1 MQCQLH
7 RHSGLSRQFWGC
19 RSTAIRTPS
28 RVTISM
34 TEFQKGIGLL
44 MNKIQRCGAFARSTG
59 HPCQAKA
66 LANGRCKNHGGMST
80 GPRTAEGKLAVAQ
93 ATAKRMASGQKER
106 ALEGFQAWLNA
117 GGREHLSK
125 LANLRQSDF
134 GWPTG
139 RCR

>member
-1 MQCQLH
+1 M
-7 RHSGLSRQFWGC
+7 R
-19 RSTAIRTPS
+19 
-28 RVTISM
+28 
-34 TEFQKGIGLL
+34 K
-44 MNKIQRCGAFARSTG
+44 KIKCGAYARSTG
-59 HPCQAKA
+59 QPCQAKA

-125 LANLRQSDF
+125 LAKQRFKRLQ
-134 GWPTG
+134 WLQLVAQH
-139 RCR
+139 